1 VVSALGMP
9 NSIQLARLY
18 NLSYQITYRMFQP
31 IHMVCVDQRT
41 RNLCILAGHD
51 DDLEFEIALDGEVS

>member
-18 NLSYQITYRMFQP
+18 SLSYQLTYRMFQP
-31 IHMVCVDQRT
+31 IHMVCIDRRT
-41 RNLCILAGHD
+41 RNLYILAGHD
-51 DDLEFEIALDGEVS
+51 DDLEFEVAPDGEVS